1 MRHYLL
7 FYDVADDYV
16 SRRQPLRAAH
26 LAHARPF
33 VERGELVLAGALAEP
48 VDAAVL
54 LFQGE
59 SPAAAERF
67 AADDPYVRHGLVR
80 RWRVRP
86 WTTVA
91 GALAATPLSPED
103 VRA

>member
-1 MRHYLL
+1 MHYLL
-7 FYDVADDYV
+7 FYDVVDDYV
-16 SRRQPLRAAH
+16 TRRQAHRTAH
-26 LAHARPF
+26 LSHARAY

-80 RWRVRP
+80 HWRVRP
-86 WTTVA
+86 WITVA
-91 GALAATPLSPED
+91 GAQAATPLSPD
-103 VRA
+103 DPGS

>member
-1 MRHYLL
+1 MHYLL
-7 FYDVADDYV
+7 FYDLVDNYV
-16 SRRQPLRAAH
+16 SLRQPHRAAH
-26 LAHARPF
+26 LAHARSF
-33 VERGELVLAGALAEP
+33 AERGELVLGGALQEP

-67 AADDPYVRHGLVR
+67 AAGDPYVRHGLVR

-86 WTTVA
+86 WVTVA
-91 GALAATPLSPED
+91 GPLAAMPLPPGD
-103 VRA
+103 PGA